1 MERGL
6 CLDFLFFRVTSLFR
20 CGVCTCRVRGQ
31 VRVYE
36 GNASSYN
43 TLNSS
48 SLQRP
53 TMTVLV
59 TEPTSLSANP
69 VYRVVYTNLL
79 YFVVMFLVPLVV
91 LLILLVFLC
100 LSCSSSTEN

>member
-1 MERGL
+1 
-6 CLDFLFFRVTSLFR
+6 
-20 CGVCTCRVRGQ
+20 
-31 VRVYE
+31 
-36 GNASSYN
+36 
-43 TLNSS
+43 
-48 SLQRP
+48 
-53 TMTVLV
+53 MTVLV